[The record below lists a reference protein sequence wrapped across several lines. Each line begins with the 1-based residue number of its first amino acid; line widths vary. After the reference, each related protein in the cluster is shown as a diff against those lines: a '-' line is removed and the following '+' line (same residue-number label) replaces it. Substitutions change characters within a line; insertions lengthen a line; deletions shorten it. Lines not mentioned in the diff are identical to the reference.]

1 MIVTIIIATRNRSA
15 ALRDTLRALDQVQP
29 PAGLETEV
37 LVVDNG
43 STDNTCACV
52 TAATV
57 WAQPVRYLH
66 EPRRGK
72 STALNA
78 ALAAARGDI
87 LAFLDDDIRPTAG
100 WLEHITAPLV
110 EQRYDAL
117 AGAVR
122 IAPHLLR
129 PWMKPAH
136 LAWLAATDPLDP
148 ARPRAAVGA
157 NLAIARAVLDRVP
170 GFDSDLG
177 PGRLG
182 LWEDTLFASQLIRA
196 GCRLGFAADA
206 MVEHHFDPARLS
218 RHAFLAHAQKQ
229 GRSSAYVAWHW
240 SHDDRPETGR
250 YALNY
255 RLRLWAKRILRGHE
269 CDRTDGI
276 ASWEMDLT
284 CGIAFADQWRIER
297 RRPRA
302 YPRFGTHKL
311 RWS

>member
-1 MIVTIIIATRNRSA
+1 MTVTIIIATRNRRA
-15 ALRDTLRALDQVQP
+15 ALRDTLRALDQVPP
-29 PAGLETEV
+29 PAGLATEV

-43 STDNTCACV
+43 STDDTRAGV
-52 TAATV
+52 AATTV
-57 WAQPVRYLH
+57 WARPVRYLP
-66 EPRRGK
+66 EPRAGK

-78 ALAAARGDI
+78 ALAVARGDI
-87 LAFLDDDIRPTAG
+87 LAFLDDDVRPTAG

-110 EQRYDAL
+110 EQHYDAL

-122 IAPHLLR
+122 LAPHLLR
-129 PWMKPAH
+129 PWMQPAH
-136 LAWLAATDPLDP
+136 LAWLAATDQLDP

-170 GFDSDLG
+170 GFDPELG

-196 GCRLGFAADA
+196 GCRLGFAPNAI
-206 MVEHHFDPARLS
+206 VEHHFDPARLS
-218 RHAFLAHAQKQ
+218 RPAFLAHAQKQ

-240 SHDDRPETGR
+240 SHSDRTETGR
-250 YALNY
+250 HAVNY
-255 RLRLWAKRILRGHE
+255 RLRLWAKRILRRHE
-269 CDRTDGI
+269 CNRTEGI

-284 CGIAFADQWRIER
+284 CGIAFADQLRIER

-302 YPRFGTHKL
+302 YPQFGTHKL
-311 RWS
+311 P